1 MDRGKEF
8 QAEVQAALK
17 NEYGLTRKVI
27 TTRNPQANAIVE
39 RVHKTLHNLIRA
51 TDVNNKDN
59 LSIEFGW
66 RGILSAVR
74 RAVNATVH
82 TTHQATA
89 TQLVF
94 GRDAMLNVSF
104 QADWQYIKERKQNRI
119 FQNNKRENAT
129 RKPHQYAIGDR
140 VMIRLD
146 PNRKHGSD
154 QYSGPHTVTQVN
166 NNGTV
171 KLSKAATNGG
181 AVIETWNVRNIDP
194 CMA

>member
-27 TTRNPQANAIVE
+27 TTQNPQANAIME

-51 TDVNNKDN
+51 TDINNKDD

-74 RAVNATVH
+74 CAVNATVH

-89 TQLVF
+89 TQQI
-94 GRDAMLNVSF
+94 GRAHV
-104 QADWQYIKERKQNRI
+104 
-119 FQNNKRENAT
+119 
-129 RKPHQYAIGDR
+129 
-140 VMIRLD
+140 
-146 PNRKHGSD
+146 
-154 QYSGPHTVTQVN
+154 
-166 NNGTV
+166 
-171 KLSKAATNGG
+171 
-181 AVIETWNVRNIDP
+181 
-194 CMA
+194 